1 MNTILIF
8 TLVLVSFLILSQSG
22 NKRIQILQKRDTFLN
37 SKLIKFKKTELDA
50 EWLEELSAKLQSGSP
65 ARVALRNSLEKTSL
79 LNTKNACQ
87 NGASISAALISDQP
101 NDEVARALSS
111 CWDISEEA
119 GIGLATAVG
128 QLAKGVQMKVQLE
141 EELKSALTQAKLS
154 LWVLAALPLFGLLL
168 AGAIGENPLIWLFTN
183 KFGQVVLIFGLSLE
197 ALGIYW
203 VNRITNRVRRQL

>member
-1 MNTILIF
+1 MNTVLVFTLIF
-8 TLVLVSFLILSQSG
+8 LSFIMLSQSG
-22 NKRIQILQKRDTFLN
+22 NKRVDFLRNKNISLN
-37 SKLIKFKKTELDA
+37 SNFLKLKKVELDTD
-50 EWLEELSAKLQSGSP
+50 WLEELAAKLQSGSP

-79 LNTKNACQ
+79 FNTKNACQ
-87 NGASISAALISDQP
+87 NGASISAALLADQP

-141 EELKSALTQAKLS
+141 EELTSALSQAKLS

-183 KFGQVVLIFGLSLE
+183 KFGQMVLIFGLSLE

-203 VNRITNRVRRQL
+203 VSRITNRVRRQL